1 MSNTFSI
8 GAHRV
13 PGGSS
18 RLMFN
23 KGGANSVVHGTAREN
38 STNADHIF
46 MLGLYL
52 SSSRKTQYQEM
63 QKCRGSRPDSRRLPC
78 FGVVTGGLTYG
89 ILLFNY
95 LLWLLHHKI
104 GYNMECADLSPDID
118 MSIKMCCNVVY
129 GIYVLLN

>member
-46 MLGLYL
+46 MLGLYPIQQPKNTA
-52 SSSRKTQYQEM
+52 SRNAEVQRFASRFPKTSVFW
-63 QKCRGSRPDSRRLPC
+63 GSNGWPDVRH
-78 FGVVTGGLTYG
+78 
-89 ILLFNY
+89 IIIQLFSVAVASQD
-95 LLWLLHHKI
+95 WLQH
-104 GYNMECADLSPDID
+104 G
-118 MSIKMCCNVVY
+118 MC
-129 GIYVLLN
+129 